1 MEHFKWRIILATTG
15 VKLFCGFSL
24 NVILPPLGFRPRF
37 CEVGCD
43 CDCDC
48 EVDVD
53 VDVDVDMGCDCEVEV
68 EVGCDCEVEVE
79 VGCDCDVGCD
89 VDVDVGCDCD
99 CEVDVGCGCEAVIN
113 VISSIE
119 TWTLFS
125 VGAVTKTSPLS
136 RHTLF
141 LRPRFFVV
149 SSLKFPAAIL

>member
-1 MEHFKWRIILATTG
+1 LATTG

-43 CDCDC
+43 CEVDVDVGCDC

-53 VDVDVDMGCDCEVEV
+53 VDVDVGCDCDCDCEVEV
-68 EVGCDCEVEVE
+68 G
-79 VGCDCDVGCD
+79 G
-89 VDVDVGCDCD
+89 
-99 CEVDVGCGCEAVIN
+99 GCEAVIN

-125 VGAVTKTSPLS
+125 MGAVTKTSPLS